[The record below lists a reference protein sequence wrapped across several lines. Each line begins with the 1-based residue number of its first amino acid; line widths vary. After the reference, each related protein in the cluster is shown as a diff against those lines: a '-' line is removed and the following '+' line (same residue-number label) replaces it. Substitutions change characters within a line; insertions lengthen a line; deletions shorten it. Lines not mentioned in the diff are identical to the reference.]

1 MVRKAAKFSV
11 APGDEES
18 DVGLIGKTWKTTRIP
33 FSVATG
39 TTRSRNESSRIVSGR
54 FGSQSTVILFSVP
67 PAALRSLK

>member
-1 MVRKAAKFSV
+1 M
-11 APGDEES
+11 
-18 DVGLIGKTWKTTRIP
+18 RIP

-67 PAALRSLK
+67 PAAFRSLK